1 MKRLL
6 WLSVVF
12 LLLFTGV
19 LPALA
24 QPAGEITVSIDG
36 LPVAFDVKPV
46 MDKNRTLVPFRALA
60 EALNVQVTWNQK
72 TQTIVG
78 ADGKNTVSLKI
89 GSKTAFRNGAP
100 IPLDVPPKVL
110 NGRTMIPLRFF
121 SEAFACQVA
130 WSPAENR
137 IKITPPARDMA
148 VTGFYALGDRQT
160 SSWTNLFGKPFP
172 EAGVGN
178 TDVVSSVALGWYS
191 LDQEGNLLTKS
202 TTGWQR
208 PDDYEKVLERAAE
221 YGLKTQIVVHI
232 TDREGSL
239 TNLLT
244 NEPAMTKAVTA
255 IVEEARTYQGV
266 NLDFEGLGLQDKG
279 EGLARVRDSFTNF
292 VILLSHQLKA
302 ANLPLTL
309 TLHAPNSAYQGY
321 DYQKLG
327 QVADEIIIMAYD
339 YGQKPEPADLVLQA
353 VKSASALVPPEKL
366 ILGISVP
373 SETPESLVTKVGIA
387 KRYNLKGIALWRL
400 GLVSDDMWASLRTC
414 VVAHK

>member
-60 EALNVQVTWNQK
+60 EALNVRVAWNQK

-110 NGRTMIPLRFF
+110 NGRTLIPLRFF

-137 IKITPPARDMA
+137 IKITSPARDMA

-178 TDVVSSVALGWYS
+178 TDVVSAVALAGTVWTRKEIF
-191 LDQEGNLLTKS
+191 L
-202 TTGWQR
+202 
-208 PDDYEKVLERAAE
+208 PRAPPA
-221 YGLKTQIVVHI
+221 GK
-232 TDREGSL
+232 DR
-239 TNLLT
+239 
-244 NEPAMTKAVTA
+244 M
-255 IVEEARTYQGV
+255 
-266 NLDFEGLGLQDKG
+266 
-279 EGLARVRDSFTNF
+279 
-292 VILLSHQLKA
+292 
-302 ANLPLTL
+302 
-309 TLHAPNSAYQGY
+309 
-321 DYQKLG
+321 
-327 QVADEIIIMAYD
+327 IM
-339 YGQKPEPADLVLQA
+339 
-353 VKSASALVPPEKL
+353 
-366 ILGISVP
+366 
-373 SETPESLVTKVGIA
+373 
-387 KRYNLKGIALWRL
+387 KRFWSGRQSM
-400 GLVSDDMWASLRTC
+400 V
-414 VVAHK
+414 